1 MLGDGRWI
9 ESRALICKKLRILGW
24 GCDQLNSLPV
34 SLAFRSGGD
43 RRAFLHAVQPIHF
56 GRGIIK
62 CFLGYANLSP
72 FAYASVIE
80 ASPGNLGWLCSQRTE
95 DLAGI
100 SAALGVGVSNID
112 ALNIERCDEW
122 ESAPKALLLLSISP
136 SVRPLVWLRI

>member
-24 GCDQLNSLPV
+24 GCDQLNSSLV

-43 RRAFLHAVQPIHF
+43 RRVFLHAMQPIHF

-80 ASPGNLGWLCSQRTE
+80 ESPDDLGRLCSTTDRRSRQHFGGAR
-95 DLAGI
+95 GW
-100 SAALGVGVSNID
+100 GF
-112 ALNIERCDEW
+112 
-122 ESAPKALLLLSISP
+122 
-136 SVRPLVWLRI
+136 